1 MHGKT
6 KFVLKSATNGGN
18 VDVLV
23 MDERRWASEGWN
35 RFKLAEYAQ
44 ITPTTPRHEAAGGR
58 NV

>member
-23 MDERRWASEGWN
+23 MDEHRWASEGWN
-35 RFKLAEYAQ
+35 QNRLAESD
-44 ITPTTPRHEAAGGR
+44 TSGR
-58 NV
+58 RE

>member
-23 MDERRWASEGWN
+23 MDEHRWASEGWN
-35 RFKLAEYAQ
+35 RFKLRPLSRTGG
-44 ITPTTPRHEAAGGR
+44 TPSGGR
-58 NV
+58 DTSTAL

>member
-23 MDERRWASEGWN
+23 MDEHRWASEGWN

-44 ITPTTPRHEAAGGR
+44 KSRSPRARSNGLR
-58 NV
+58 PWR